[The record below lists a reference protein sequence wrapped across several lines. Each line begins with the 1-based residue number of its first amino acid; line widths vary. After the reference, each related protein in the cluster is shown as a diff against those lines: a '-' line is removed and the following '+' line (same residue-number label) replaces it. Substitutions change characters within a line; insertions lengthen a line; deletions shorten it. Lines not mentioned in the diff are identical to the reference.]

1 MPSTLSSSLEQET
14 TKRVS
19 MIKVKDLN
27 FNSFFIIYFLI
38 IYFTNNIKL
47 VNPNVNYTLYISDQ
61 NIKLMLRTI
70 YVIIL
75 KDSLNC
81 IYELG
86 TATFT

>member
-1 MPSTLSSSLEQET
+1 
-14 TKRVS
+14 

-47 VNPNVNYTLYISDQ
+47 VITQTLIYTLYISNQ

>member
-1 MPSTLSSSLEQET
+1 
-14 TKRVS
+14 

-47 VNPNVNYTLYISDQ
+47 VNPNVNYTLYISYQ

-75 KDSLNC
+75 NDSLNC

-86 TATFT
+86 TVTFT

>member
-1 MPSTLSSSLEQET
+1 
-14 TKRVS
+14 